1 MTAAPENRGRRI
13 LVVEDNALNLELVR
27 DILAAEGYE
36 VLEAADGPTGVAV
49 ALAEH
54 PELILMDLQL
64 PGLDGF
70 QATQQI
76 RADPNLKDVPIVAVT
91 AHAMKGDDERAR
103 AAGCDGF
110 IAKPIQV
117 REFERQFDPELAA
130 FAGLA
135 LDADAPAHRRGKLAV
150 DGQAQTRVA

>member
-1 MTAAPENRGRRI
+1 MANPSSANRGRRI

-27 DILAAEGYE
+27 DILTAEGYD

-49 ALAEH
+49 ALAEC

-76 RADPNLKDVPIVAVT
+76 RADPKLRDVPIVAVT

-110 IAKPIQV
+110 VAKPIQV
-117 REFERQFDPELAA
+117 RQFVATVEHYLSLP
-130 FAGLA
+130 
-135 LDADAPAHRRGKLAV
+135 RGAR
-150 DGQAQTRVA
+150 G

>member
-1 MTAAPENRGRRI
+1 MPVNPANRGRRI

-27 DILAAEGYE
+27 DILVAEGFD
-36 VLEAADGPTGVAV
+36 VLEAADGPTGVAI
-49 ALAEH
+49 ALLER

-76 RADPNLKDVPIVAVT
+76 RSDPSLRDVPIVAVT

-110 IAKPIQV
+110 VAKPIQV
-117 REFERQFDPELAA
+117 REFVATVERYLS
-130 FAGLA
+130 G
-135 LDADAPAHRRGKLAV
+135 GK
-150 DGQAQTRVA
+150 RH

>member
-1 MTAAPENRGRRI
+1 MGTTSSANRGRRI

-27 DILAAEGYE
+27 DILTAEGYE

-49 ALAEH
+49 ALAER

-76 RADPNLKDVPIVAVT
+76 RADPKLRDVPIVAVT
-91 AHAMKGDDERAR
+91 AHAMKGDDDRAR

-110 IAKPIQV
+110 VAKPIQV
-117 REFERQFDPELAA
+117 REFVATVERYLA
-130 FAGLA
+130 GPK
-135 LDADAPAHRRGKLAV
+135 PARG
-150 DGQAQTRVA
+150 

>member
-49 ALAEH
+49 ALAER

-70 QATQQI
+70 QAAQQI

-91 AHAMKGDDERAR
+91 AHAMKGDDDRAR

-117 REFERQFDPELAA
+117 RDFVATVARYLGPPR
-130 FAGLA
+130 
-135 LDADAPAHRRGKLAV
+135 PARG
-150 DGQAQTRVA
+150 